1 MLNIDIIPCLQDN
14 YSFVVHDTETG
25 TVAVID
31 PSEFKPIDDFIEKK
45 FKKINYIFNTH
56 HHFDHT
62 GGNLDLQKKY
72 NAKIIGFEKDEKRIP
87 GINIKLSDNENFK
100 LGNIDFKIFLIPGHT
115 SGHICFYAKNEKVI
129 FTGDTLFSL
138 GCGRVLEGTHLE
150 MLNSLNLIK
159 RLPIDTRIYCGH
171 EYTQKNLDFCIKYE
185 INNSKL
191 EEKKKWVTSKLS
203 KKEPTIPVTVE
214 EELNTNIFLRCD
226 VLAIKKSL
234 GMENSSEVEIFKKL
248 RDLKDSF

>member
-1 MLNIDIIPCLQDN
+1 MLDINIVPCLQDN
-14 YSFVVHDTETG
+14 YSFVVYNKESD

-31 PSEFKPIDDFIEKK
+31 PSEFKPINNFIEKRYR
-45 FKKINYIFNTH
+45 KIDYIFNTH

-72 NAKIIGFEKDEKRIP
+72 KAKIIGSKKDEKRIP
-87 GINIKLSDNENFK
+87 GINIKLSDGESFK
-100 LGNIDFKIFLIPGHT
+100 LGNVDFKIFYIPGHT
-115 SGHICFYAKNEKVI
+115 SGHICFYAKNEKII

-138 GCGRVLEGTHLE
+138 GCGRVFEGTHQE
-150 MLNSLNLIK
+150 MLTSLNLIK
-159 RLPIDTRIYCGH
+159 KLPIDTLIYCGH
-171 EYTQKNLDFCIKYE
+171 EYTQKNLNFCIKYE

-191 EEKKKWVTSKLS
+191 EEKKKWVALKLS
-203 KKEPTIPVTVE
+203 KKKPTIPTTIE

-234 GMENSSEVEIFKKL
+234 GMENSSEIEIFKKL